1 MEDRKYEINDYF
13 NIFGNINVL
22 MFISIYFVNNKWIN
36 KILKKQAM
44 KLPIQLSHS
53 VYLKKKKKREQA
65 KLLFLWIFKKDE
77 EEIPSKNKN

>member
-1 MEDRKYEINDYF
+1 
-13 NIFGNINVL
+13 
-22 MFISIYFVNNKWIN
+22 
-36 KILKKQAM
+36 M